1 MNTIKT
7 LAILITTIFLFS
19 ACNSKKSSVSQVE
32 NGVEVS
38 TGKLNVK
45 VQFYADDIA
54 RVVKWSNDGTSEKKS
69 LSVIQNSLPKLS
81 VTSEDA
87 KESVTLKSSSLSVVI
102 DKASGNIQFALASGE
117 NLLSEAGTT
126 ELKPVEYK
134 GDKGFAMKQYYQ
146 FSPEEGIYG
155 LGQHQDG
162 YFNYRGKEVVL
173 VQSNTEAVNPFFIST
188 KNWGILWDNYSKT
201 VFNDNNQNAS
211 IYSDMG
217 DNIDYYFVR
226 GENMDKVISGYR
238 QLTGKAPMYGKYAY
252 GYWQSKEHYDTQEEL
267 LTVARKYRKLKIPI
281 DNMIQ
286 DWDYWNGNPNWGSME
301 FDKTLFPEPEK
312 MMKELHDMNYHAII
326 SIWPAIGPN
335 TKFYKDM
342 DSRPGF
348 LYPTVGWAGFK
359 YIDAYNP
366 AVMDLYCKYLNEGI
380 YSKGLDGWWM
390 DSTEP
395 DVVNALSKESS
406 DYELKKMNNNHLGS
420 FARYLNPYSLVMTE
434 AVHKNWRNQTS
445 DRRAYILTRSTFAGQ
460 QRNAATTWSGD
471 IGANW
476 QVYRNQI
483 SAGTNHCMSG
493 IPYWTFDIG
502 AFVIGAYGG
511 AFSTGGKQPS
521 YQELYTR
528 MFQLGA
534 FCPIFRSHGSETP
547 REIWEMGEFSPTLI
561 KFDNLRYRLLPYI
574 YSLAWKVTNDD
585 YTYMRGLPMDFGNDP
600 KTYNIDDQFMF
611 GPAMMVC
618 PVTEFMYH
626 RPPTLSEVVPADVFK
641 TNDGKPGLQ
650 AKYYKTK
657 DYHNLSREQVDSNIN
672 INWYGGRPDYVT
684 DSMYSIRWE
693 GKIVPKESGKHQ
705 FHMKSFDAKRIILD
719 GKVLPVVY
727 TSTEQYTDFV
737 ELEARKEY
745 SFVLENENNQTGA
758 ARMIL
763 NWKTPSMFALEKE
776 PVAVEKTKT
785 VYLPSNTQWYDFW
798 TGKKYSGGQD
808 ATFDAPIDMIPLLV
822 KAGSIIPMG
831 PFVEYSTQKPAD
843 PIELRIYKGANGSF
857 TLYEDENDNY
867 NYEKGVYATI
877 DFAWDD
883 ASSTLTI
890 GERKGEFPGMLK
902 TRTIKIVLVDESH
915 GNGIDLTQRADKTI
929 TYTGEKLEIAL

>member
-1 MNTIKT
+1 MKT
-7 LAILITTIFLFS
+7 NKLLLFFSFILLLTSGCHLGTTP
-19 ACNSKKSSVSQVE
+19 VSRVQ
-32 NGVEVS
+32 NGVEIHS
-38 TGKLNVK
+38 GTLNLK
-45 VQFYADDIA
+45 VQFYSDNIV
-54 RVVKWSNDGTSEKKS
+54 RVTKWCKEGSSEKKS
-69 LSVIQNSLPKLS
+69 LSVIQESLPALNISTEDSKTEVILKSVSLVLKINKQTGTIEYLS
-81 VTSEDA
+81 AQGKDIL
-87 KESVTLKSSSLSVVI
+87 KESG
-102 DKASGNIQFALASGE
+102 DALF
-117 NLLSEAGTT
+117 
-126 ELKPVEYK
+126 KPVEFK
-134 GDKGFAMKQYYQ
+134 GDKGFTVQQ
-146 FSPEEGIYG
+146 NFRLTPDEGVYG

-173 VQSNTEAVNPFFIST
+173 VQSNTEAVNPFLIST
-188 KNWGILWDNYSKT
+188 QNYGILWDNYSKT
-201 VFNDNNQNAS
+201 IFKDNAQGTS
-211 IYSDMG
+211 IWSEMG
-217 DNIDYYFVR
+217 NNMDYYFIS
-226 GENMDKVISGYR
+226 GSTMDNVISGYR
-238 QLTGKAPMYGKYAY
+238 HLTGTAPMYGKYAY

-267 LTVARKYRKLKIPI
+267 LTVARKYRRLKIPI

-286 DWDYWNGNPNWGSME
+286 DWDYWNGNKNWGSME

-312 MMKELHDMNYHAII
+312 MMEELHQNHFHAII

-335 TKFYKDM
+335 TKFYKEM
-342 DSRPGF
+342 EKHPGF

-359 YIDAYNP
+359 YIDAYNQE
-366 AVMDLYCKYLNEGI
+366 AMDLYCSYLNKGI

-395 DVVNALSKESS
+395 DVVCALTKESS
-406 DYELKKMNNNHLGS
+406 NYELKKMANNCLGS

-434 AVHKNWRNQTS
+434 AVYKNWRNQTS
-445 DRRAYILTRSTFAGQ
+445 EKRAFILTRSTFAGQ

-483 SAGTNHCMSG
+483 SAGVNHCMSG

-502 AFVIGAYGG
+502 AFVLGAYDGV
-511 AFSTGGKQPS
+511 FNTGGKQPS

-534 FCPIFRSHGSETP
+534 FSPIFRSHGSETP
-547 REIWEMGEFSPTLI
+547 REIWEMGDFTPTLV
-561 KFDNLRYRLLPYI
+561 KFDNLRYRFMPYI
-574 YSLAWKVTNDD
+574 YSQAWKVTSED
-585 YTYMRGLPMDFGNDP
+585 YTYMRGLPMDFENDK

-611 GPAMMVC
+611 GPSIMVN

-626 RPPTLSEVVPADVFK
+626 RPPTGSVLVPAEVFK
-641 TNDGKPGLQ
+641 TNDGKPGLV

-657 DYHNLSREQVDSNIN
+657 DYQNLSKEQVDPNIN

-693 GKIVPKESGKHQ
+693 GKLVPRETGKYQ

-719 GKVLPVVY
+719 GKTLPVVY

-737 ELEARKEY
+737 NLEAGKEY

-763 NWKTPSMFALEKE
+763 NWKTPSMWALDKE
-776 PVAVEKTKT
+776 PVNVVKTRE
-785 VYLPSNTQWYDFW
+785 VYLPEGTTWYDFW
-798 TGKKYSGGQD
+798 TGKTYTGGQRVK
-808 ATFDAPIDMIPLLV
+808 FEAPIDKLPLLV

-843 PIELRIYKGANGSF
+843 PLEIRIYRGANGSF

-867 NYEKGVYATI
+867 NYEKGVYSTI
-877 DFAWDD
+877 AFDWDD
-883 ASSTLTI
+883 ASKTLTI
-890 GERKGEFPGMLK
+890 GVRKGEFPGMLK
-902 TRTIKIVLVDESH
+902 TRTIKVILVNENH
-915 GNGIDLTQRADKTI
+915 GNGVEIPASFDKEI
-929 TYTGEKLEIAL
+929 TYNGDEQKLNF